1 MLRLITSILLLFV
14 VRTNAF
20 APLLDTLTTRNGVMK
35 TSPESSLVTLWSEEN
50 KEKKKGGLD
59 GKLRSKLLSES
70 IAPWRTLRLFLYG
83 SLGSGA
89 FIGGLINTSGAIAAS
104 SSPEFNLNPEVRL
117 YLMLSEWKILSQ
129 A

>member
-1 MLRLITSILLLFV
+1 MMLRLITSILLLLV

-89 FIGGLINTSGAIAAS
+89 FIGGFINTSGAIAAS
-104 SSPEFNLNPEVRL
+104 SSPEFNINPEVRL
-117 YLMLSEWKILSQ
+117 YRML
-129 A
+129 